1 MLLFFERCVDFQC
14 LPARVSRTPMDIRGH
29 IVRTVSLGFEIEK
42 DRKIFF

>member
-14 LPARVSRTPMDIRGH
+14 LPEKVSRTPMDIISH
-29 IVRTVSLGFEIEK
+29 IVRTISLDFEIEK